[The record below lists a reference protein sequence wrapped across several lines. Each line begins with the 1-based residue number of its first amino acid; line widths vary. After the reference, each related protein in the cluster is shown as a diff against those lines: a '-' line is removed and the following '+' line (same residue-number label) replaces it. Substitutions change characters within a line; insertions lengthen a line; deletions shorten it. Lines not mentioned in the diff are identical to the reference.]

1 MSERPGWDAAPP
13 DVDLRGV
20 WTAVAAQ
27 VWRRKP
33 GPFERLAGRLLRS
46 PGLARALVTTPS
58 LLLGWIIAT
67 VVVLGAGAAATSG
80 TGVPLWGCSRP
91 RSRPRASPT
100 PTGLVSTRPGS

>member
-33 GPFERLAGRLLRS
+33 GPFERLAGAAAALTGAG
-46 PGLARALVTTPS
+46 PGAVTTPS

-80 TGVPLWGCSRP
+80 TGGRSWHSSRP
-91 RSRPRASPT
+91 RSPPRASPT
-100 PTGLVSTRPGS
+100 PTGLVSIRPGS